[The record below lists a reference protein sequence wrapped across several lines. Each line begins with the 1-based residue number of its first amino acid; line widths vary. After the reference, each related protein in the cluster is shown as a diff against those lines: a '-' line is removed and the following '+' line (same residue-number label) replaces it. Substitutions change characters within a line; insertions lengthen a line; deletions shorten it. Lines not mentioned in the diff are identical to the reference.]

1 MRSHTL
7 DSASV
12 IISCFTALYFAP
24 MASWSNSG
32 SCSCQTFNVST
43 TIELSSDLHASM
55 NDLVRVIESEDS
67 PLGDD
72 WISRNFTWS
81 LRVWGLLAEPKLLRA
96 RTCCTLDYICNFL
109 GMRDVD

>member
-12 IISCFTALYFAP
+12 IVSCFTALYFAP
-24 MASWSNSG
+24 ISSWSNSCSR
-32 SCSCQTFNVST
+32 SCHTYNVST
-43 TIELSSDLHASM
+43 TIEAWSDLHASM

-72 WISRNFTWS
+72 WISRSFTWS
-81 LRVWGLLAEPKLLRA
+81 LRVWGLLAEPTLLRD
-96 RTCCTLDYICNFL
+96 RTC
-109 GMRDVD
+109 